1 MGQGHK
7 DKVQVVFPGRS
18 KPKPSLLVVVGVA
31 KVALGPREDVLQ
43 PGQVSVVLEAAVPAA
58 VVAAAALEPAVAVVG
73 PAADTIAPAQPGPEP
88 EEVLVALAPVVLV
101 WVEALVHA
109 PVYWPAW
116 KPFPLSVS

>member
-18 KPKPSLLVVVGVA
+18 KPKPSLLVFAGAA
-31 KVALGPREDVLQ
+31 KVALGLTEDVPQ
-43 PGQVSVVLEAAVPAA
+43 PVQVSVVLEVAVPAA
-58 VVAAAALEPAVAVVG
+58 VVAAAALEPAVAVVE

-109 PVYWPAW
+109 LVYLPAW
-116 KPFPLSVS
+116 KPSPLSAS